1 MRIEK
6 EYIKFINYSLETSVY
21 PETKVEFTLDCNSNL
36 PQILEQ
42 FENSLRSIGY
52 SVKGKLE
59 IVEEEPVTKN
69 DYEGEF

>member
-6 EYIKFINYSLETSVY
+6 EYIKFINYSLGSSVY

-36 PQILEQ
+36 PQIIEQ
-42 FENSLRSIGY
+42 FENFLKSIGY
-52 SVKGKLE
+52 SIKGKLE
-59 IVEEEPVTKN
+59 IVDEEPITKK